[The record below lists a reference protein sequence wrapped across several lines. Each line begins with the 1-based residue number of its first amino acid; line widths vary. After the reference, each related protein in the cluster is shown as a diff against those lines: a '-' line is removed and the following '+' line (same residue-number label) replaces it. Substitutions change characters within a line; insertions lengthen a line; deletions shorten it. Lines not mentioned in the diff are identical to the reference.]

1 MASIFFPFIQSQ
13 EGDNIFEE
21 VVAFAVL
28 EDEPS
33 LVVETLDG
41 VTLGQVVRPLAT
53 GDVLNEAV

>member
-1 MASIFFPFIQSQ
+1 MD
-13 EGDNIFEE
+13 GG
-21 VVAFAVL
+21 VAFAVL